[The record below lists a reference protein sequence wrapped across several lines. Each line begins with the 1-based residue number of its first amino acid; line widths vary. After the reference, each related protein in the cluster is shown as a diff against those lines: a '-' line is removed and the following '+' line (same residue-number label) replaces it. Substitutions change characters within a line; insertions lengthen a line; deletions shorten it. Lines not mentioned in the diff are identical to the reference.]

1 MLWNLEHFSLVTSVL
16 HCRFHDNIHVIKFSF
31 LQGWLLSNDDPNK
44 LQVWM
49 EGSECSVS
57 DEYVRNIKTC
67 LVVFFVLWLY
77 WVHNLKKKKIY
88 KTLNLS
94 LQKIFSLFIKRSG
107 NRKNAPKRSCMYI
120 CTFQDINK
128 QTHFQWHFTSY
139 HNYPFYHH
147 PQVIVYVT
155 YLKS

>member
-1 MLWNLEHFSLVTSVL
+1 MHWVNCGWCKGAIEFEVCYDYCLTIASFDHYLKVCRKEKIDHMNIIMKPRTLVTSVL

-77 WVHNLKKKKIY
+77 WVLNLKKKYGACI
-88 KTLNLS
+88 
-94 LQKIFSLFIKRSG
+94 
-107 NRKNAPKRSCMYI
+107 
-120 CTFQDINK
+120 
-128 QTHFQWHFTSY
+128 
-139 HNYPFYHH
+139 
-147 PQVIVYVT
+147 
-155 YLKS
+155 